1 MPYKANEP
9 RRHKIPKARYKIE
22 NWAEY
27 DAALRRRGSLTV
39 WVTPEAIAA
48 WAPAVTGRR
57 GRPRDYSDVAIET
70 GLMLRLAFGRPWRQ
84 TEGMLGSIID
94 LLGLELAVPDH
105 TTFSHRNA
113 NLGVATALRKADG
126 PVHVVIDST
135 GLKVF
140 GAADW
145 LHEKHGG
152 KPRRTWRKLHLAVDP
167 DSSEILASE
176 LTTIEDGDAT
186 LVGPLLDQI
195 PHEISSVTADG
206 AYDGDP
212 VYQAVAE
219 RAPDAA
225 VVIPPRVTAVL
236 SAAAETAPSQRDRH
250 IQMIAEK
257 GRLGWQKTVGYGNR
271 SLVEVAMLRYRT
283 MIGRRLHAR
292 TLPTQKTEAKGP
304 ALYLISSAQATGASL
319 HQTSSGS
326 QTRRSARLG
335 AGKAI
340 GSAGKCEPAPR

>member
-1 MPYKANEP
+1 MPYKANQP
-9 RRHKIPKARYKIE
+9 RRHKIPKARYKVA

-48 WAPAVTGRR
+48 WTPTPTGRR
-57 GRPRDYSDVAIET
+57 GRPRDYSDIAIES

-84 TEGMLGSIID
+84 TEGMLGSIME
-94 LLGLELAVPDH
+94 LLGLDLPVPDH
-105 TTFSHRNA
+105 TTFSRRSVD
-113 NLGVATALRKADG
+113 LGVATALKTANG
-126 PVHVVIDST
+126 PVTVVIDST

-140 GAADW
+140 GTGEW
-145 LHEKHGG
+145 HLEKHGG

-167 DSSEILASE
+167 ASGEILASE
-176 LTTIEDGDAT
+176 LTTTEEGDAS

-195 PHEISSVTADG
+195 PEEICAVLADG

-212 VYQAVAE
+212 VYRAVAE

-236 SAAAETAPSQRDRH
+236 SDTAETAPTQRDRH

-271 SLVEVAMLRYRT
+271 PLVEVAMLRYKT
-283 MIGRRLHAR
+283 LIGRSLHAR
-292 TLPTQKTEAKGP
+292 TLPTQKTEAKV
-304 ALYLISSAQATGASL
+304 ACKVINIMTGLGMPVSC
-319 HQTSSGS
+319 
-326 QTRRSARLG
+326 RL
-335 AGKAI
+335 A
-340 GSAGKCEPAPR
+340 